1 MKSDFTLAVRFA
13 TIGCNIFDAVKIIWD
28 GKVAKGETVNIPTQK
43 KSIFHFHCISE
54 FAGECICVFPMNP

>member
-13 TIGCNIFDAVKIIWD
+13 TIGCNIFDAVKITWD

-43 KSIFHFHCISE
+43 K
-54 FAGECICVFPMNP
+54 ICLSFPLYFRVNVFVFSQ